1 MIATLTLLVGA
12 QAYASGLSRLPQAKA
27 RASTVRPARASTL
40 LSLERIR
47 SDLGSDDWQPLQTD
61 PTWRNPCLLTSLIT
75 AISVQQS
82 VAAGVWPLFGLGP
95 LLVPQH
101 V

>member
-1 MIATLTLLVGA
+1 MRPLRLLAALAAAAV
-12 QAYASGLSRLPQAKA
+12 
-27 RASTVRPARASTL
+27 
-40 LSLERIR
+40 SLEQIQR
-47 SDLGSDDWQPLQTD
+47 DLRRDDWQPLQTD

-101 V
+101 VETWR